1 MSSFLNRLGLYTKK
15 QYNEVEN
22 KQLKVIDKL
31 TENITNQRW
40 LISELEGKLNNLPYD
55 FDFLIGKYSEKEIN
69 AFYYHLINN
78 VRNDKTKSHLLER
91 WITRL
96 NNAKETMQPNNL

>member
-15 QYNEVEN
+15 QYKGVED
-22 KQLKVIDKL
+22 KQLKVIDEL
-31 TENITNQRW
+31 TDSIRGNKSTIAD
-40 LISELEGKLNNLPYD
+40 LEGKIKNLPYD
-55 FDFLIGKYSEKEIN
+55 FDYLISKYNEKEIN